1 MTDSLQPEWKSFK
14 FNGVIYAVYRLPGM
28 AVWRYL
34 KEKGQK
40 RVFPN
45 EQAARNAA
53 RDRALSI
60 LFPAL
65 TGTMPLN
72 EKKVAESLGVEEWL
86 QSKREDLKAAHTIRK
101 PGTGKTTIV
110 IKGRARA
117 C

>member
-1 MTDSLQPEWKSFK
+1 VTDSLQPEWKAFVFK
-14 FNGVIYAVYRLPGM
+14 GVIYGIYRLPGA

-34 KEKGQK
+34 KEKGKK

-53 RDRALSI
+53 RERALAI

-86 QSKREDLKAAHTIRK
+86 KSKREDLKARK
-101 PGTGKTTIV
+101 LCAS
-110 IKGRARA
+110 RAQERQ
-117 C
+117 